1 MQHRT
6 TKFAQAVVG
15 GCIYLGKM
23 IFYRQSY
30 YDLDLDDNMITFGSL
45 DNCKRIPHNPGKFP

>member
-1 MQHRT
+1 MDLSHHQYREGVQYRT
-6 TKFAQAVVG
+6 AKDAQGVVG

-30 YDLDLDDNMITFGSL
+30 YQILSYYG
-45 DNCKRIPHNPGKFP
+45 